1 MHLASI
7 LDALSWDLAFNI
19 ANTIALASWMALLL
33 LPRWPA
39 LLRALRHG
47 VVTLLSS
54 AYAAIIVAYFF
65 RIEGGGFMS
74 LEAIK
79 ALFVSDALLVAGWL
93 HYLAFDL
100 FVGLYIARA
109 CDRRSVSR
117 LIQAPIL
124 LATFMFGPLGLL
136 IYTLFIDRFGSRR
149 PSLRASD

>member
-1 MHLASI
+1 LQFASI
-7 LDALSWDLAFNI
+7 SDALTWDLAFNI
-19 ANTIALASWMALLL
+19 ANTIALASWVALVF
-33 LPRWPA
+33 LPRWPS
-39 LLRALRHG
+39 LLHVLRYG
-47 VVTLLSS
+47 VLTLLSI
-54 AYAAIIVAYFF
+54 AYVTIIFAFFF

-100 FVGLYIARA
+100 FVGLWIASA
-109 CDRRSVSR
+109 CDRLAVSR

-136 IYTLFIDRFGSRR
+136 LYTIFIDRFGSRR
-149 PSLRASD
+149 PAESRN